1 LCDADGELFIK
12 PCTSAEID
20 FYESALATHPDFAEW
35 MPLYFGSLALSD
47 KTTDEMIHAAI
58 PELIERAQVPALIK
72 EEVQSHLHLAD
83 RPVPELQRAATDG
96 VTWVPNKSRK
106 IKTDRAVVLENTSYG
121 YKRPNIMDA
130 KLGVRLWA
138 NDAPLE
144 KRTRFDQIASET
156 THKQF
161 GFRVAGM
168 RVYKGS
174 SGTEELDGEGY
185 QVYDKYW
192 GRSTVNDDNV
202 LEMIK
207 TFVFNEAAGI
217 NQELGK
223 LVAGAFATDL
233 RRIQKMLE
241 AEESRMYSSSLL
253 FVFEGDGEA
262 LKAAIE
268 ETSVRARASVPA
280 RSLASGPCAN
290 LRVDSGIGMDDED
303 NPMIETVGD
312 IDGDAISVGSD
323 ESDEF
328 SSYPRIYSVKLID
341 FAHADWV
348 PGQGPDENIL
358 LGVRS
363 LAKLFEDMSQ

>member
-1 LCDADGELFIK
+1 
-12 PCTSAEID
+12 
-20 FYESALATHPDFAEW
+20 
-35 MPLYFGSLALSD
+35 MPLYFGSLALTEN
-47 KTTDEMIHAAI
+47 TTDEMIHAAI
-58 PELIERAQVPALIK
+58 PDLVERAQVPALIK
-72 EEVQSHLHLAD
+72 EEIQAHLHLAD
-83 RPVPELQRAATDG
+83 RPAPELHRAATDS
-96 VTWVPNKSRK
+96 VTWIPNKSRK
-106 IKTDRAVVLENTSYG
+106 IKTNRAVVLENTSYG

-144 KRTRFDQIASET
+144 KRDRFDQIANET

-168 RVYKGS
+168 RVYKGAS
-174 SGTEELDGEGY
+174 DDAELDGEGY

-192 GRSTVNDDNV
+192 GRNTVNNDNV

-217 NQELGK
+217 DEELGK

-233 RRIQKMLE
+233 RQVQKMLE

-262 LKAAIE
+262 LRAAIR
-268 ETSVRARASVPA
+268 ETSARATTSVPA

-303 NPMIETVGD
+303 NPMIETVED
-312 IDGDAISVGSD
+312 VDGDALSVGSD

-328 SSYPRIYSVKLID
+328 SNYPRIYSLKLID